1 MYYCFYICKYL
12 ILNMYKLLRYL
23 ILIVYLFVVI
33 KVIIV
38 LFGIMLIVEVVC
50 CYNELMVIFDNY
62 VRWIFLII

>member
-1 MYYCFYICKYL
+1 
-12 ILNMYKLLRYL
+12 MYKLLRYL

-50 CYNELMVIFDNY
+50 CYNEFMVIFDNY
-62 VRWIFLII
+62 VR